1 MVILKNV
8 DFTFI
13 RLTLDNT
20 TFVEEENMISF
31 LYWFLGIV

>member
-13 RLTLDNT
+13 RLILDNA
-20 TFVEEENMISF
+20 TFFREDMMSL
-31 LYWFLGIV
+31 LY

>member
-13 RLTLDNT
+13 RLILGNI
-20 TFVEEENMISF
+20 TFFREDMMS
-31 LYWFLGIV
+31 LLHLFLGIV

>member
-8 DFTFI
+8 DITFI
-13 RLTLDNT
+13 RLILGNT
-20 TFVEEENMISF
+20 TFFREDMMSL